1 MAIDRPIYNAPK
13 TKDRIKLA
21 SESAIEEFELE
32 LPGLIKAW
40 EEWQKDNPGGSFRDF
55 LDSSEPKRQKLNEGG
70 KAESY
75 ADLIDAYQ
83 KGIGV
88 MPDETLTQYI
98 RRVRMA
104 ELENAYRG
112 MD

>member
-40 EEWQKDNPGGSFRDF
+40 EEWQKIILVDH
-55 LDSSEPKRQKLNEGG
+55 SE
-70 KAESY
+70 
-75 ADLIDAYQ
+75 IF
-83 KGIGV
+83 
-88 MPDETLTQYI
+88 
-98 RRVRMA
+98 
-104 ELENAYRG
+104 
-112 MD
+112 